1 MATCKNQ
8 ELMATCKNQD
18 LLTFL
23 QGGHKS
29 IKVPFE
35 KNILHKLSGSMHNN
49 NNNKFKIEERRRQV
63 ASLLAQYRWDNIR

>member
-1 MATCKNQ
+1 
-8 ELMATCKNQD
+8 MATCKNQD

-35 KNILHKLSGSMHNN
+35 KNILHKLSKSLHNN
-49 NNNKFKIEERRRQV
+49 TFNIEDRGGQV
-63 ASLLAQYRWDNIR
+63 ASMLAQSMTEMKYVLNLMSASLH